1 MRGILILFKIVNR
14 KLKYMVEIKIEY
26 YTIKHIDGMFANIS
40 ANDIESK
47 EEGIEILNHDK
58 FPGKWEIF
66 NYDYDDSNEIS
77 FYIFHKLKEI
87 VQSKF
92 RQVVTNLTLKNYEK
106 LERIVNEG
114 YAEILLMQLICASII
129 FQNKY
134 SWRVIIFL

>member
-1 MRGILILFKIVNR
+1 MLLCKHPSRFYPSNLEINIILNDMRGILILFKIVNR

-92 RQVVTNLTLKNYEK
+92 RQVVTNLHLKTMRNW
-106 LERIVNEG
+106 N
-114 YAEILLMQLICASII
+114 AS
-129 FQNKY
+129 
-134 SWRVIIFL
+134 